1 MKKLFYF
8 LFFLSGLA
16 HGQETLQ
23 SVTNNGSETTNRLGL
38 DNGAW
43 VQHRNL
49 KVYGLTHGYQ
59 DPFIVEGNL
68 DGSAAVLEDGALRF
82 DRSYDMFE
90 ENGSSLV
97 MVYPPSGIPYVR
109 RYGTDFT
116 IFKIW
121 SPTASRQAYESTLA
135 LVNGDKEEEFLD
147 LYNMNY
153 PSNSSFGIRL
163 QKRGTGNYKKFHF
176 EYSDGPGLYK
186 VLSLAPDTTAVFHG
200 RVGIGTEA
208 TSHDLAV
215 AGGILAESVEVK
227 LQTEWPD
234 FVFDQEFKKP
244 SLPEL
249 EAYILEN
256 KKLPL
261 VPSAQEVSNNG
272 INLGQMDAV
281 LLQKVEEITLYL
293 IEHQKRLEQLETE
306 NAELRETIKKLS
318 RRNHE

>member
-1 MKKLFYF
+1 MKKLFCFFF
-8 LFFLSGLA
+8 LLSGLV

-23 SVTNNGSETTNRLGL
+23 SVTNNGSETTNRLGF

-68 DGSAAVLEDGALRF
+68 DGSAAVLEDGGLRF

-90 ENGSSLV
+90 ENGSSLI

-109 RYGTDFT
+109 RYGSDFT

-135 LVNGDKEEEFLD
+135 LVNGDNEEEYLD

-176 EYSDGPGLYK
+176 EYSDGVGLYK

-200 RVGIGTEA
+200 KVGIGTEA
-208 TSHDLAV
+208 TTHDLAI
-215 AGGILAESVEVK
+215 AGSVLAESIEVK

-234 FVFDQEFKKP
+234 YVFEPDYEKP
-244 SLPEL
+244 SLDEV
-249 EAYILEN
+249 ETYILQN
-256 KKLPL
+256 GRLPV
-261 VPSAQEVSNNG
+261 VPSAEEVKENG
-272 INLGQMDAV
+272 INLGKMDAV

-293 IEHQKRLEQLETE
+293 IEHQKRLEALEKE
-306 NAELRETIKKLS
+306 NNELKNLIKILK
-318 RRNHE
+318 HGKDG

>member
-1 MKKLFYF
+1 MKKLIYL
-8 LFFLSGLA
+8 LFFLTGIA
-16 HGQETLQ
+16 HAQETLQ
-23 SVTNNGSETTNRLGL
+23 TVTNNGSETTNRLGF

-68 DGSAAVLEDGALRF
+68 DGSAAVLEDGGLRF

-90 ENGSSLV
+90 QNGSSLI

-109 RYGTDFT
+109 RYGSDFT

-135 LVNGDKEEEFLD
+135 LVNGDNEEEYLD

-153 PSNSSFGIRL
+153 PSNTSFGIRL

-176 EYSDGPGLYK
+176 EYSDGNDLYK

-200 RVGIGTEA
+200 KVGIGTEA
-208 TSHDLAV
+208 TTHDLAV
-215 AGGILAESVEVK
+215 AGSVLAESIEVK

-234 FVFDQEFKKP
+234 YVFGPEYEKP
-244 SLPEL
+244 SLDEL
-249 EAYILEN
+249 DEYIRVEG
-256 KKLPL
+256 KLPE
-261 VPSAQEVSNNG
+261 VPSAREVEANG
-272 INLGQMDAV
+272 INLGEMDA
-281 LLQKVEEITLYL
+281 LLLRKIEEMTLYL
-293 IEHQKRLEQLETE
+293 IEHQKRLDELESE
-306 NAELRETIKKLS
+306 NKELKETIKRLGYDKE
-318 RRNHE
+318 N